1 MKKILVLKKIKDLN
15 AAITLSP
22 DEILIDTKLLSR
34 TGEIA
39 LAELLTIINQ
49 DWGKTKIILN
59 WDILMTD
66 RIMDTIVS
74 EVAKLPLENFS
85 AIRVQDL
92 GALEW
97 FSQKRPDCQI
107 HLNLETGH
115 HNRVAIKSHLD
126 LYPTVTRVVLSQEL
140 ESSTLQDY
148 LKELK
153 VESELMVLGQ
163 TLLFYTPRHLVTP
176 LYESSPD
183 ESIRVLA
190 TSEESPHKGFPIL
203 ENRHGTFMFN
213 IKDHCLLD
221 HVSDL
226 KEWGMT
232 AIRIDLSLDEHFEL
246 IKIAFELCHHF
257 SSERFELFKSLYP
270 RQLSKAFYR
279 SNKSDVLFKK
289 LKNAHLGAVEQG
301 VLGAVVEQRKEHYT
315 ALKLKSEIKKAD
327 LPLKANLLTTDGK
340 WIEVSV
346 KSLRNARG
354 EDVDSLQKDDIAL
367 VNPLRKAS
375 VKALLCK
382 EELN

>member
-1 MKKILVLKKIKDLN
+1 MKKILVLKQFKDLN
-15 AAITLSP
+15 AAIALAP
-22 DEILIDTKLLSR
+22 DELLVETKLLSR
-34 TGEIA
+34 TGDLS
-39 LAELLTIINQ
+39 LAELFLIMNQ
-49 DWGKTKIILN
+49 DWGETNLILN

-66 RIMDTIVS
+66 KIMGTIIS
-74 EVAKLPLENFS
+74 EVEKIPLEKFA

-97 FSQKRPDCQI
+97 LSLVKPVCPI

-115 HNRVAIKSHLD
+115 HNIVAIKSHLD
-126 LYPTVTRVVLSQEL
+126 LYPSVTRVVLSQEL
-140 ESSTLQDY
+140 ESSTLQEY

-153 VESELMVLGQ
+153 VETELMVLGQ

-176 LYESSPD
+176 LYESS
-183 ESIRVLA
+183 EENSLQVLA

-213 IKDHCLLD
+213 IKDHCLID
-221 HVSDL
+221 HAVEL

-232 AIRIDLSLDEHFEL
+232 AIRIDFSIEEHFEL
-246 IKIAFELCHHF
+246 IKIAMDLCESF
-257 SSERFELFKSLYP
+257 DSERFALFKTKYP

-289 LKNAHLGAVEQG
+289 LKNAHLGSIDQG

-315 ALKLKSEIKKAD
+315 ALKLKSEIKKGD
-327 LPLKANLLTTDGK
+327 LPLKAKLLTTDGK

-346 KSLRNARG
+346 KSLRNAKG
-354 EDVDSLQKDDIAL
+354 EDVESLQKDDIAL

>member
-1 MKKILVLKKIKDLN
+1 MKRILTLKKMKDLN
-15 AAITLSP
+15 AAIALAP
-22 DEILIDTKLLSR
+22 DELLIDTTLLSR
-34 TGEIA
+34 TGEIT
-39 LAELLTIINQ
+39 LRELSQIINQ
-49 DWGKTKIILN
+49 NWGQTKLILN

-66 RIMDTIVS
+66 KLMNTVIL
-74 EVAKLPLENFS
+74 EVEKIQWEMFS

-97 FSQKRPDCQI
+97 LYQKRPECPI

-126 LYPTVTRVVLSQEL
+126 LFPSIKRVVLSQEL
-140 ESSTLQDY
+140 ESSTLQEY
-148 LKELK
+148 LKELE
-153 VESELMVLGQ
+153 VESEVLVLGS

-176 LYESSPD
+176 LYELAAD
-183 ESIRVLA
+183 ESIQVLA

-221 HVSDL
+221 HMAELES
-226 KEWGMT
+226 WGMT
-232 AIRIDLSLDEHFEL
+232 AIRIDLPLDENFEL
-246 IKIAFELCHHF
+246 IKMALDLCQNF
-257 SSERFELFKSLYP
+257 NGERFEIFKAKYP

-289 LKNAHLGAVEQG
+289 LKNAHLASVDQG

-327 LPLKANLLTTDGK
+327 LPLKAKLLTTDGK

-354 EDVDSLQKDDIAL
+354 EDVDFLQKDEIAL
-367 VNPLRKAS
+367 LNPLRKAS

-382 EELN
+382 EE